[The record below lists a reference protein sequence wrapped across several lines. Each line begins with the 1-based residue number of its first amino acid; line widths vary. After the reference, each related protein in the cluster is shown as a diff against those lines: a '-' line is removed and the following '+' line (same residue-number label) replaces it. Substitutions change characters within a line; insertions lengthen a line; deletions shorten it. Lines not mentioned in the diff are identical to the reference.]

1 MSAAMA
7 AVTPTPTPI
16 LAAVVIP
23 VPPTAAAGEVV
34 EVGATEV
41 VEAVF
46 GELLVAEGVELY
58 GWLALTG
65 HMSACSGELTVEA
78 AEDVLESLAASVG
91 EEVLELEEEA
101 AGGAV
106 VAGGVVAGVVG
117 WADDAAEVVGT
128 AAAGGGGGTAV
139 AHRALTALV
148 TVGA

>member
-1 MSAAMA
+1 MA

-16 LAAVVIP
+16 LADVVMP
-23 VPPTAAAGEVV
+23 VLPTAAAGSVV
-34 EVGATEV
+34 EVGAAEV

-46 GELLVAEGVELY
+46 GELLVAEGVEL
-58 GWLALTG
+58 
-65 HMSACSGELTVEA
+65 VEA

-91 EEVLELEEEA
+91 DEVFGLEEEV

-117 WADDAAEVVGT
+117 WADGAAEVVGT
-128 AAAGGGGGTAV
+128 AAAGGGGTAV
-139 AHRALTALV
+139 AHMALTALV